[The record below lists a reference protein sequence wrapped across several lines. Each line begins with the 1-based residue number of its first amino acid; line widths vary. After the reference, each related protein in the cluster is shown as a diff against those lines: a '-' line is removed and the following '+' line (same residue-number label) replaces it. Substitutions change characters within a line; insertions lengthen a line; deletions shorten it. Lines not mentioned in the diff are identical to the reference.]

1 MITTVAP
8 LKKSELFAKL
18 TEDELSKLAPLCS
31 PFVVIED
38 AVLFTEGRPAS
49 HLYLVTEG
57 QIALQKSI
65 RVRHATRSR
74 RTVIAICRPGDVA
87 GWSALVQPYRYAHTA
102 LAWESS
108 RLISIDARMLRNALD
123 LYLEMSSKVLK
134 SLSEVIARRLVQT
147 TSALINERELSLSGL
162 SRAPRA

>member
-8 LKKSELFAKL
+8 LREAELFSKL
-18 TEDELSKLAPLCS
+18 TEEELSRLTPLCS

-57 QIALQKSI
+57 QRALQKSI
-65 RVRHATRSR
+65 RVPHATRSR

-108 RLISIDARMLRNALD
+108 RLISVDARMLRRALD
-123 LYLEMSSKVLK
+123 VHLEMGNKILK
-134 SLSEVIARRLVQT
+134 SLSEVIARRLGQT
-147 TSALINERELSLSGL
+147 TGALINERELSIAGL
-162 SRAPRA
+162 TRTPRA